1 MGCTIGAGKVLSL
14 YMPTKRIICAPLR
27 GALDIMRRC
36 SLWVAAVCFFAVG
49 GGEASAVNPRSLHAF
64 IADLLTARYGEA
76 WMTHPTSFRK
86 EDD

>member
-1 MGCTIGAGKVLSL
+1 
-14 YMPTKRIICAPLR
+14 
-27 GALDIMRRC
+27 MRRC